1 MFKKN
6 SNIPF
11 YIISGLIACLCIF
24 IYTSP
29 KFERIPPN
37 IEIPDITYWNLKWNV
52 PIRLLDSSGIKSYKV
67 SFIKNDDIVILVDK
81 KVEDTKTDIEFNL
94 PIPKINIVDGDVLK
108 YKIEVT
114 DNSKY
119 KFFLGNTTQK
129 EFEII
134 VDRTP
139 PEAGIIA
146 MSNKIAYGGSA
157 VVVFFAKDDNLA
169 NISISNGYQSFVAF
183 PFIKDGYYVSIVP
196 WSIHNPTFKGRIIV
210 EDKAGNIKRSNIGF
224 ARYSRNYRISNLTLK
239 DSFIDNKIAS
249 VIESVSTI
257 SLDSFSSR
265 LEMFKYANE
274 VIRNN
279 DENMV
284 YSKILNLD
292 LKDLHQINVF
302 KPLKDAVIVGIF
314 GDHRKYTL
322 NKEPA
327 GESYHLGTDLAN
339 VKNAQVFASND
350 GVVVLKEGLGIYG
363 NTIVIDHGLGVSTL
377 YSHLSEFYV
386 KEGDVVKKGD
396 VIARTGATGLAFGD
410 HLHFGVLIQGVFAL
424 SAEFMDSR
432 WLKTN
437 INDVLIEAI
446 NIKEKKK

>member
-134 VDRTP
+134 VDRIP

-146 MSNKIAYGGSA
+146 MSNKITYGGSA

-210 EDKAGNIKRSNIGF
+210 EDKARNIKRSNIGF
-224 ARYSRNYRISNLTLK
+224 ARYSRNYRTSNLTLK

-322 NKEPA
+322 NKDSA

-396 VIARTGATGLAFGD
+396 VIARTGASGLAFGD

-424 SAEFMDSR
+424 SSEFMDSR

-437 INDVLIEAI
+437 INDVLSEAI
-446 NIKEKKK
+446 NIIENR

>member
-52 PIRLLDSSGIKSYKV
+52 PIRLLDSSSIKSYKV

-134 VDRTP
+134 VDRIP

-146 MSNKIAYGGSA
+146 MSNKITHGGSA

-196 WSIHNPTFKGRIIV
+196 WAIHNPTFKGRIIV

-224 ARYSRNYRISNLTLK
+224 ARYSRNYRTSNLTLK

-437 INDVLIEAI
+437 INDVLSEAI
-446 NIKEKKK
+446 NIIENKS

>member
-134 VDRTP
+134 VDRIP

-146 MSNKIAYGGSA
+146 MSNKITYGGSA

-169 NISISNGYQSFVAF
+169 NISISNGHQSFVAF

-224 ARYSRNYRISNLTLK
+224 ARYSRNYRTSNLTLK

-302 KPLKDAVIVGIF
+302 KPLKDAVIVGMF

-327 GESYHLGTDLAN
+327 GESYHLGIDLAN

-424 SAEFMDSR
+424 STEFMDSR

-437 INDVLIEAI
+437 INDVLSEAI
-446 NIKEKKK
+446 NIIENR

>member
-437 INDVLIEAI
+437 INDVLSEAI
-446 NIKEKKK
+446 NIIENR